1 MSVFHSESAFY
12 CSKLDK
18 AEPFVQMP
26 RMDVCRH
33 DRVELQNSKTCN
45 SGPGRK
51 IIFCVKDWK
60 SGGAVAER
68 SGAMQ
73 AEAGTLESLTATCCR
88 HALVLP

>member
-1 MSVFHSESAFY
+1 
-12 CSKLDK
+12 
-18 AEPFVQMP
+18 
-26 RMDVCRH
+26 
-33 DRVELQNSKTCN
+33 
-45 SGPGRK
+45 
-51 IIFCVKDWK
+51 VKDWK